1 MLLLPGEPP
10 VSVILRRSLRSR
22 RLSLRVSRLDGRV
35 TLSMPLHVREA
46 EAMAFLRAQEG
57 WLRKALDKTV
67 GPETVSIGD
76 DIPVEGQMVR
86 LVGGTGRAPRI
97 EADALIVPG
106 DPGRAAARVAAFLK
120 TRARDRLALASDRYA
135 ARIGRRYRTLTL
147 RDTRSRWGSCTS
159 AGGLMYNWRLVM
171 APPDVLDY
179 VAAHEVA
186 HLVEMNHS
194 PDFWAVVRALMP
206 DYERPRRWLKT
217 EGHALHAYRF
227 DL

>member
-1 MLLLPGEPP
+1 MLLLPGPPP

-46 EAMAFLRAQEG
+46 EAMAFLRTQED
-57 WLRKALDKTV
+57 WLRKALDKTA
-67 GPETVSIGD
+67 GPEPVTLGD
-76 DIPVEGQMVR
+76 LIPVEGQMVR
-86 LVGGTGRAPRI
+86 LVAGAGRAPRL
-97 EADALIVPG
+97 DAGDLIVPG
-106 DPGRAAARVAAFLK
+106 DPTRAGVRAAAFLK
-120 TRARDRLALASDRYA
+120 TQARDRLALASDRHA
-135 ARIGRRYRTLTL
+135 ARVGRRYRTLTL

-171 APPDVLDY
+171 APPEVLDY

-206 DYERPRRWLKT
+206 DYEAPRRWLKT
-217 EGHALHAYRF
+217 EGHTLHAYRF